1 MGTPHAGRRYVR
13 FVAPMLAASLLTL
26 TACGGGGSDTKT
38 GGGQSTEKIKLSVG
52 LFGDF
57 GFKPLYEEFKKTHPN
72 VEIEERQAAYA
83 DHHTNLAAHLATGA
97 GAADVEA
104 IEVGYI
110 SQFTSQPDKF
120 YDLKQYG
127 LDKRQ
132 GEYLDWKWQQG
143 VAPNSA
149 LIGLGTDVGGL
160 AMCYRTDLF
169 EKAGLPSKRDEVSA
183 LWPTWEQY
191 IETGRKFAAKAPK
204 DAKFFD
210 SPGEIF
216 RAIIAQAPVGVY
228 DAQNNIVVA
237 TNPDVKKAWDL
248 SVQMI
253 DAGLSAKIGA
263 FTPEWNTGFAKGS
276 FATVICPAWMTAYIQ
291 DQAKNAAG
299 KWDIA
304 TVPGG
309 AGNSGGSHLTVP
321 KQSKHPKEAAE
332 LIEFLTSA
340 QNQAAVFK
348 AIGNFPSIPSLYDQ
362 PDIQNFTKDF
372 FNDAPV
378 GKIYSDAAKNLK
390 PQHLGP
396 REGDVRTAVGN
407 GIGRVEQGKQS
418 PDEAWAQVLKDV
430 EGIK

>member
-1 MGTPHAGRRYVR
+1 MGTPHAGRRIVR

-143 VAPNSA
+143 LAPSGA

-228 DAQNNIVVA
+228 DAQDNIVVA

-332 LIEFLTSA
+332 LIDFLTSA

-396 REGDVRTAVGN
+396 REGDVRTAIGN

>member
-1 MGTPHAGRRYVR
+1 MGIPHAGRRYVR

-143 VAPNSA
+143 LAPNSA

-191 IETGRKFAAKAPK
+191 IEAGRKFAAKAPK

-332 LIEFLTSA
+332 LIDFLTSA

>member
-1 MGTPHAGRRYVR
+1 MGTPHAGRRMVR

-26 TACGGGGSDTKT
+26 TACGGGGSGSTT
-38 GGGQSTEKIKLSVG
+38 SGGQSTEKIKLSVG

-57 GFKPLYEEFKKTHPN
+57 GFKPLYEEFRKTHPN

-120 YDLKQYG
+120 HDLRQYG

-143 VAPNSA
+143 LAPNGA
-149 LIGLGTDVGGL
+149 LVGLGTDVGGL

-169 EKAGLPSKRDEVSA
+169 EKAGLPSERDEVSA

-210 SPGEIF
+210 GPGEIF

-228 DAQNNIVVA
+228 DAQDNVVVA

-253 DAGLSAKIGA
+253 DAGLSAEIGA

-332 LIEFLTSA
+332 LIDFLTSA

-378 GKIYSDAAKNLK
+378 GRIYSDAAKNLK

-396 REGDVRTAVGN
+396 REGDVRTAIGN

>member
-143 VAPNSA
+143 LAPDSA

-191 IETGRKFAAKAPK
+191 IEAGRKFAAKAPK

-332 LIEFLTSA
+332 LIDFLTSA